1 MDSHAAVADL
11 LGAWA
16 LGACDADEEAAVE
29 AHLDQCTTCAAE
41 ARQLRSAASWLGV
54 EAMLPPPPAL
64 RDLTLAKA
72 REQRPPTSLHTLTA
86 AYAMQVNLLDRA
98 LARVGAGDWHRAEP
112 HHGDVLGLV
121 SHLTGNDAQLA
132 ADLGLPVI
140 SDAGTSTAGARTNR
154 GVHAAWRAQADI
166 LIDGVTFDLDA
177 GQPVRLAGTGPP
189 ILRPLREALV
199 QRAFETWTHLDDLG
213 IVIGRPPS
221 EPPPDQVRR
230 IVDLAVGLLPD
241 VLRVHGVTRPGRTAR
256 LALDGTGGGEWTV
269 PLGHRMPGA
278 GAVELTIYAS
288 AVDFARLVANR
299 RQAETFD
306 HIATGDSEL
315 AVHLLRVASTLGCD

>member
-1 MDSHAAVADL
+1 MDSHTAMDSHAAVAEL

-16 LGACDADEEAAVE
+16 LGACDTDEEATVE
-29 AHLDQCTTCAAE
+29 AHLEHCTTCEAE

-72 REQRPPTSLHTLTA
+72 RERRPPTSLRALTT

-98 LARVGAGDWHRAEP
+98 LATVGASDWHRAES
-112 HHGDVLGLV
+112 HHDDVLGLV

-140 SDAGTSTAGARTNR
+140 ASVNT
-154 GVHAAWRAQADI
+154 GVHAAWRAQTEI
-166 LIDGVTFDLDA
+166 LIDGLTGDLDP

-189 ILRPLREALV
+189 MLRPLREALV

-213 IVIGRPPS
+213 VVIGRPPS

-241 VLRVHGVTRPGRTAR
+241 VLRVHGVTRPGRTVR
-256 LALDGTGGGEWTV
+256 LALDGTGSGEWTF
-269 PLGHRMPGA
+269 PLGHRMPG
-278 GAVELTIYAS
+278 GETELTIYAS
-288 AVDFARLVANR
+288 AVDFTRLVANR
-299 RQAETFD
+299 RRAETFE
-306 HIATGDSEL
+306 HIATGDAAL
-315 AVHLLRVASTLGCD
+315 AVSVLRVASTLGCD